1 LNLIAGVIV
10 DFIHNT
16 DKRIQTLLP
25 LKSCL
30 LQQRFLTAIKLSKL
44 AGSIISMENRHGEGG
59 KTQLKTRALCE
70 VRKESILERQD
81 QLQDQLQKVCQRQ

>member
-1 LNLIAGVIV
+1 LKGVSSVLALIAGVIV

-44 AGSIISMENRHGEGG
+44 AGSIISMKFVMGRGE
-59 KTQLKTRALCE
+59 
-70 VRKESILERQD
+70 
-81 QLQDQLQKVCQRQ
+81 